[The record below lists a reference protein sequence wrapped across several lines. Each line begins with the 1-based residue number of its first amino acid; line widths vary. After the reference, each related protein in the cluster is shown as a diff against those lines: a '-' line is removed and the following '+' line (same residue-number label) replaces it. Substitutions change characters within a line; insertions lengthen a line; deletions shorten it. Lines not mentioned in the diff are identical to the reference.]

1 MKTLTSSRKCL
12 TLQKKVELIKTA
24 DRYPGISMWSLAE
37 QFECGK
43 TQIAEILKKVSLL
56 SMYEANISK
65 SAVQTKTSR
74 TSQYSDVN
82 KALYNYFFNLASSIQ

>member
-1 MKTLTSSRKCL
+1 MPHFAE
-12 TLQKKVELIKTA
+12 KVELIKTA
-24 DRYPGISMWSLAE
+24 ARNPGINIRSLAE

-65 SAVQTKTSR
+65 SAVQTKISR
-74 TSQYSDVN
+74 TSQHSDVN
-82 KALYNYFFNLASSIQ
+82 KALYN